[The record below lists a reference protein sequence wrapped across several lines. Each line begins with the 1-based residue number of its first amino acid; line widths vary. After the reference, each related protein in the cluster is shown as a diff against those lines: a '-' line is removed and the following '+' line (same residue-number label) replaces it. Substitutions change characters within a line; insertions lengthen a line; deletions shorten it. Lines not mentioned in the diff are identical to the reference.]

1 MIIDLR
7 KLNRKYNLSING
19 VIHIGAHYGEENNV
33 YNELN
38 IRDIIYVEPIKTTFD
53 ILIEKTKGNDN
64 IKYFNTALGNF
75 TGETEMIS
83 SSNSNT
89 SASILEPKNH
99 LYLSPNVKFGDKI
112 KVNMDKLDNLSFD
125 RSKYNMINI
134 DVQGYEL
141 EVFKGGKDTL
151 NGIDYIMA
159 EINRDEVYK
168 NCAHINELIEFL
180 EPYGFELVET
190 DWAGREWGDGFFI
203 KKK

>member
-7 KLNRKYNLSING
+7 KLNTKYNLNING

-38 IRDIIYVEPIKTTFD
+38 IKEIIYVEPIKTTFD

-89 SASILEPKNH
+89 SASVLEPKNH
-99 LYLSPNVKFGDKI
+99 LYLSPKVKFGSKI
-112 KVNMDKLDNLSFD
+112 KVNIDMLDNLPFD

-168 NCAHINELIEFL
+168 DCTHINELIEFL
-180 EPYGFELVET
+180 KPYGFELVET
-190 DWAGREWGDGFFI
+190 NWAGREWGDGFFI

>member
-1 MIIDLR
+1 MLIDLR
-7 KLNRKYNLSING
+7 VLNSKYDLKIKG

-33 YNELN
+33 YNQLK
-38 IRDIIYVEPIKTTFD
+38 IKDIIYVEPIKTTFE
-53 ILIEKTKGNDN
+53 ILKEKTKGNNN
-64 IKYFNTALGNF
+64 IIYFNTALGNF
-75 TGETEMIS
+75 VGETNMIS

-89 SASILEPKNH
+89 SASVLEPKNH

-112 KVNMDKLDNLSFD
+112 KVDMDKLDNLSFD

-141 EVFKGGKDTL
+141 EVFKGGQDTL

-159 EINRDEVYK
+159 EINRDEVYE
-168 NCAHINELIEFL
+168 NCAHIDELSEFL
-180 EPYGFELVET
+180 KPYGFELVET
-190 DWAGREWGDGFFI
+190 NWAGREWGDGFFI